1 MKNITKTLPANL
13 LCFSHLRWDFVFQRP
28 QHLLSRFAK
37 YMKVYFIEEPVY
49 DAESPYFSIDKKM
62 KGLRVCTPHLPASL
76 TKQETDALLTGFLD
90 DFLSQKNLEDFA
102 FWYYTAMAL
111 SFTDKFTPKLTI
123 YDCMDELSAFKFA
136 PEELKSLEKK
146 LFQKADIVFTGG
158 YSLYEAKK
166 HLHANIHPFPSSIEK
181 EHFLMAR
188 SIIKQPEDQEMIKG
202 SKIGFY
208 GVIDERFD
216 IELIRVMASARPD
229 WQFVLIGPIVK
240 IDPESLPKNSNIHYT
255 GQRSYQ
261 ELPAY
266 LAGWNAALIP
276 FLLNE
281 STRFISP
288 TKTPEY
294 LAAGIPVVSSAI
306 RDVVKPYGVNKMVQ
320 IANTPADFISA
331 IETALKQTAKEE
343 WLKKVDKFLEGNS
356 WDNTCMEMQQLIVK
370 TLNSKNNIS
379 IAS

>member
-1 MKNITKTLPANL
+1 MKNINKTLPENL

-37 YMKVYFIEEPVY
+37 YMKTYFIEEPVF
-49 DAESPYFSIDKKM
+49 DAEQPYFSVDKKLP
-62 KGLRVCTPHLPASL
+62 GLWVCTPHLPTGL
-76 TKQETDALLTGFLD
+76 NKIEIDALLTEFLD
-90 DFLSQKNLEDFA
+90 NFLSQKDLEDFA

-111 SFTDKFTPKLTI
+111 TFTDKFTPKLTI

-146 LFQKADIVFTGG
+146 LLRKADIVFTGG
-158 YSLYEAKK
+158 HSLYEAKK

-181 EHFLMAR
+181 EHFQQAR
-188 SIIKQPEDQEMIKG
+188 NITAQPADQEKIKG
-202 SKIGFY
+202 PKIGFY

-216 IELIRVMASARPD
+216 IELIRTMADEKPQ
-229 WQFVLIGPIVK
+229 WQFVLIGPVVK
-240 IDPESLPKNSNIHYT
+240 IDPATLPQNKNIHYT
-255 GQRSYQ
+255 GQRSYK

-266 LAGWNAALIP
+266 LAGWDVALIP
-276 FLLNE
+276 FMLNE

-306 RDVVKPYGVNKMVQ
+306 RDVVKPYGVNKLVH
-320 IANTPADFISA
+320 IGDHAAAFIKA
-331 IETALKQTAKEE
+331 IETELTAASKDE
-343 WLKKVDKFLEGNS
+343 WLKKVDAFLEGNS
-356 WDNTCMEMQQLIVK
+356 WDSTCQQMQQLMVS
-370 TLNSKNNIS
+370 TLNNKRNIS